1 VAEFVVKAGSKVTKQ
16 KVMDLHFPSGVN
28 IGGMSR
34 DGKSMLVGGGTQ
46 LQADDKVVV
55 FCVGNTLR
63 KLDKFFK

>member
-1 VAEFVVKAGSKVTKQ
+1 MSG
-16 KVMDLHFPSGVN
+16 MDLHFPYGVN

-46 LQADDKVVV
+46 LQADDRVVV
-55 FCVGNTLR
+55 FCLSNTLK

>member
-1 VAEFVVKAGSKVTKQ
+1 
-16 KVMDLHFPSGVN
+16 MDLHFPYGVN

-55 FCVGNTLR
+55 FCVGNTLK